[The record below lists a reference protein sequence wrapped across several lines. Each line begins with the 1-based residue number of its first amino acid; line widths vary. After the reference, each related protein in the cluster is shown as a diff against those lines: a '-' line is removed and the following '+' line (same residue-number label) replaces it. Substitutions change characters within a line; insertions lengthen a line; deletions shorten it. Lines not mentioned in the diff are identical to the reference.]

1 MKQQTGRKVAI
12 LNALG
17 SAGYVACLFQWL
29 WTSLIL
35 LPSML
40 QSPLFQSW
48 FQPVA
53 PVVVET
59 HVRQST
65 GGGEMPGYLSLII
78 LILGIALV
86 LGMLYVFF
94 AKIPRSVVRTSE
106 KVTHTVADV
115 VTPVVIK
122 HAHLPEK
129 QRREIP
135 RTIILS
141 FKLLLVFA
149 PLCLLLFARGLPLA
163 MSFELIM
170 MIGIVLFSWA
180 FFFFA
185 VQYVASKLLGVDYRK
200 VR

>member
-17 SAGYVACLFQWL
+17 SAGYIACLFQWL

-35 LPSML
+35 LPSVL

-53 PVVVET
+53 PVVSETPAQVEA
-59 HVRQST
+59 S
-65 GGGEMPGYLSLII
+65 GGGVPGYLSLII
-78 LILGIALV
+78 LVAGIVLV
-86 LGMLYVFF
+86 LGMLYVLF
-94 AKIPRSVVRTSE
+94 AKIPRSVVQTGE
-106 KVTHTVADV
+106 KVTHTVAEV
-115 VTPVVIK
+115 VAPVLIEHV
-122 HAHLPEK
+122 HFPEK

-135 RTIILS
+135 RAIIIT
-141 FKLLLVFA
+141 FKLLLIFT
-149 PLCLLLFARGLPLA
+149 PLCLLLFAHGLTIA

-180 FFFFA
+180 FFFFV
-185 VQYVASKLLGVDYRK
+185 VQYVASKLLGVEYAKIR
-200 VR
+200 